1 MVQLITNFLNDKVL
15 GEGVHYTCIA
25 YISIDS
31 VMRIEKK
38 LSTSLFR
45 KINIK

>member
-1 MVQLITNFLNDKVL
+1 ML
-15 GEGVHYTCIA
+15 GEGVDYTSIA

-31 VMRIEKK
+31 VMRIGKK
-38 LSTSLFR
+38 FSLNLFR